1 MEPPKDTADKLV
13 VPGRSMFMKE
23 QNIGQQ
29 SSERGKEF
37 ENCMNIKVRK
47 EGRGEKIVQA
57 LEQILPCSQ
66 QKCLQS
72 HRFILKEL
80 QPMRRTLAG
89 REENCEEEGAAESRH

>member
-47 EGRGEKIVQA
+47 EGRGE
-57 LEQILPCSQ
+57 
-66 QKCLQS
+66 
-72 HRFILKEL
+72 R
-80 QPMRRTLAG
+80 
-89 REENCEEEGAAESRH
+89 